1 MSNSVVY
8 VTSDY
13 CLPDDHVGRCDAL
26 VHAGAMIDLSGG
38 GRVGLA
44 DRDAC
49 PGAQHHPGALWM
61 LNMSALA
68 RDAAGSDE

>member
-1 MSNSVVY
+1 
-8 VTSDY
+8 
-13 CLPDDHVGRCDAL
+13 
-26 VHAGAMIDLSGG
+26 MIDLSGG

-49 PGAQHHPGALWM
+49 PGAQHHPGALWL